1 MNEDLKALINYRLQ
15 KARETLRDAHLL
27 LEGGGSPESV
37 INRAYYAMFYA
48 VLALLTRIG
57 KGAAKHSGVI
67 ALFDRHFVKSG
78 LFPKQMSKAIHR
90 AFELRQLGDYREF
103 ISLDREQAE
112 GLLRLAESFVRE
124 VEKYFQKE

>member
-90 AFELRQLGDYREF
+90 AFE
-103 ISLDREQAE
+103 I
-112 GLLRLAESFVRE
+112 
-124 VEKYFQKE
+124 QKEALEWWGTDGRYQCLVMRSRWVRP